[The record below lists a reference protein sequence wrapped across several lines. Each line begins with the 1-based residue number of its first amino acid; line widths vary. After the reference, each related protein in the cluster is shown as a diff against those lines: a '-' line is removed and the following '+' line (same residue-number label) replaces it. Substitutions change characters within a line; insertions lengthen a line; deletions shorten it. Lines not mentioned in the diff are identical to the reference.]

1 MALQK
6 CWLFTDQLCFKWSRL
21 LWLTRCR
28 FLLPSRKAFIRYAIR
43 FFLNEALRL
52 LLVVYKQNITSIPI
66 YCLRTDV
73 DHGVTFSLKS
83 LQFEVL
89 LAPLYAL
96 IREVER
102 EQLRGGRLLNLLH
115 AKCHCG
121 IPELQACMQRSVY
134 FIVRALQL
142 PVECYDTIYLEMILM
157 ACALQHED

>member
-1 MALQK
+1 M
-6 CWLFTDQLCFKWSRL
+6 
-21 LWLTRCR
+21 
-28 FLLPSRKAFIRYAIR
+28 
-43 FFLNEALRL
+43 
-52 LLVVYKQNITSIPI
+52 
-66 YCLRTDV
+66 
-73 DHGVTFSLKS
+73 

-134 FIVRALQL
+134 FIVHATRR
-142 PVECYDTIYLEMILM
+142 M
-157 ACALQHED
+157 